1 MNIPVEAECL
11 HAALRLVLRLTRN
24 HQNAMLFAEL
34 GGPRILL
41 TLTQSS
47 SFPGFISLASLIFR
61 HIIEEPSSLRYCMEK
76 VSNAYLFSICVPLN
90 WNFWIRFNIS
100 IFISLWNYK
109 PACFIQL
116 KCSQIV
122 FWIFIMCD
130 INILILH
137 TIDNSNSYTH
147 LTTHPPW
154 TGICR
159 LLLSEFCFP
168 VGDKE
173 SYQWDWL
180 QYPRCQAWQYGLQ
193 GGQLCVQSPGTSRLQ
208 RPWALLWCH

>member
-76 VSNAYLFSICVPLN
+76 VQAMLIYFLFVFPEIG
-90 WNFWIRFNIS
+90 
-100 IFISLWNYK
+100 IFESGLPFQFSSLYEIISLLALFNSNVHKLY
-109 PACFIQL
+109 FG
-116 KCSQIV
+116 
-122 FWIFIMCD
+122 FFIMCD
-130 INILILH
+130 INILIFH

-147 LTTHPPW
+147 LTTPP
-154 TGICR
+154 
-159 LLLSEFCFP
+159 P
-168 VGDKE
+168 
-173 SYQWDWL
+173 
-180 QYPRCQAWQYGLQ
+180 
-193 GGQLCVQSPGTSRLQ
+193 
-208 RPWALLWCH
+208 

>member
-76 VSNAYLFSICVPLN
+76 VSNVYLFHIYPEIGIFESGLPFQFSLFRETVSLLPLCN
-90 WNFWIRFNIS
+90 TNVYKQI
-100 IFISLWNYK
+100 IF
-109 PACFIQL
+109 
-116 KCSQIV
+116 
-122 FWIFIMCD
+122 
-130 INILILH
+130 
-137 TIDNSNSYTH
+137 
-147 LTTHPPW
+147 
-154 TGICR
+154 
-159 LLLSEFCFP
+159 
-168 VGDKE
+168 
-173 SYQWDWL
+173 
-180 QYPRCQAWQYGLQ
+180 
-193 GGQLCVQSPGTSRLQ
+193 
-208 RPWALLWCH
+208 

>member
-76 VSNAYLFSICVPLN
+76 VSNVYFLFVFPEIG
-90 WNFWIRFNIS
+90 
-100 IFISLWNYK
+100 IF
-109 PACFIQL
+109 
-116 KCSQIV
+116 
-122 FWIFIMCD
+122 
-130 INILILH
+130 
-137 TIDNSNSYTH
+137 
-147 LTTHPPW
+147 
-154 TGICR
+154 
-159 LLLSEFCFP
+159 
-168 VGDKE
+168 E
-173 SYQWDWL
+173 S
-180 QYPRCQAWQYGLQ
+180 GLQ
-193 GGQLCVQSPGTSRLQ
+193 FQFSSLYKIVSLL
-208 RPWALLWCH
+208 ALFNTNALKQITF

>member
-76 VSNAYLFSICVPLN
+76 VSNVYFLFVFPEIG
-90 WNFWIRFNIS
+90 
-100 IFISLWNYK
+100 IFESGLQFQFSSLYK
-109 PACFIQL
+109 
-116 KCSQIV
+116 IV
-122 FWIFIMCD
+122 SLLALF
-130 INILILH
+130 
-137 TIDNSNSYTH
+137 NSN
-147 LTTHPPW
+147 
-154 TGICR
+154 
-159 LLLSEFCFP
+159 
-168 VGDKE
+168 
-173 SYQWDWL
+173 
-180 QYPRCQAWQYGLQ
+180 
-193 GGQLCVQSPGTSRLQ
+193 
-208 RPWALLWCH
+208 ALKQITF